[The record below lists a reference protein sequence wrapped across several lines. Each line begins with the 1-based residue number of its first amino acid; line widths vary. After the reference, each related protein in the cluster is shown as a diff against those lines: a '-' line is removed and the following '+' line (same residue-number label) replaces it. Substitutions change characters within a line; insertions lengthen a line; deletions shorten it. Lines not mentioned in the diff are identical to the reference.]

1 MLVIVEKL
9 IKAFLKNFF
18 AVMEKGDRMKITL
31 DIPDNAKWVYLDLGK
46 GKMFGMT
53 VKGNYISNI
62 IEMKEEERK

>member
-1 MLVIVEKL
+1 MV
-9 IKAFLKNFF
+9 F
-18 AVMEKGDRMKITL
+18 AVMEKGDLMKITL

-53 VKGNYISNI
+53 FKGNYISNI